1 MISIGTVMDEDSQ
14 ATVTELVPGR
24 VREEIFHNQDTS
36 PSVLVSPEALLMP
49 PNGVRYRIS

>member
-1 MISIGTVMDEDSQ
+1 MDEDSQ